1 MFYLNFHLMKIPRLK
16 FKKKKL
22 IQIMISLFIFDNFR
36 GGKKMKK
43 KEITVIF

>member
-16 FKKKKL
+16 FKKKL